1 MFLKVYQ
8 KCVADANTLIKKGE
22 YQSALSTLGS
32 IEKHISD
39 FNTDTDSYYK
49 AKYYAYL
56 GLYDY
61 GRAQECLSYLSDKT
75 VVEENA
81 KETKTH
87 SVQNDLNAEPTDY
100 AVMQL
105 RMSSRDI
112 SAGSGWLLRS
122 PFTVGHGNSARCAS
136 AYNGMNYNLKS
147 SVLSTLQDY
156 NYSIRPAMWVSISG

>member
-1 MFLKVYQ
+1 MFLNEDYAVLTPHYSLDKVTLLSSDEVSQYFLSN
-8 KCVADANTLIKKGE
+8 NT
-22 YQSALSTLGS
+22 
-32 IEKHISD
+32 
-39 FNTDTDSYYK
+39 
-49 AKYYAYL
+49 
-56 GLYDY
+56 
-61 GRAQECLSYLSDKT
+61 
-75 VVEENA
+75 
-81 KETKTH
+81 
-87 SVQNDLNAEPTDY
+87 DLNAEPTDY

-156 NYSIRPAMWVSISG
+156 NYSIRPAMWLSISG